1 MTWRTFLLSP
11 AAVFGIAVL
20 LPSALQG
27 RRPNVVYAEAP
38 VAVISNGSLTPGRLA
53 AVSTRVM
60 QVMEN
65 RLDIRLRMDDLTV
78 RLCRDEAD
86 YRKAGGLGNTDACY
100 LAPTRILLHD
110 KGGIG
115 GDLAHEYAHVLIEE
129 QTHGTCPGWLGEG
142 VVNHENY
149 ITPTGQYSRKTA
161 ARLDAALRTV
171 IAGPKPWSLNSLSE
185 DAQHSQNISD
195 AFYGAAWS
203 ATDYLYRTYGR
214 ASVLKAVCAMS
225 AESPDEACR
234 AVLSKDFAELERDWR
249 ESEN

>member
-27 RRPNVVYAEAP
+27 SRPNVVYAEAP
-38 VAVISNGSLTPGRLA
+38 IAVISNGSLTPGRLA
-53 AVSTRVM
+53 AISTRVM

-65 RLDIRLRMDDLTV
+65 RLDMRLKMDDLTV

-86 YRKAGGLGNTDACY
+86 YREAGGLGNTDACY
-100 LAPTRILLHD
+100 LAPTRILLRD

-115 GDLAHEYAHVLIEE
+115 GDLAHEYAHALIKE
-129 QTHGTCPGWLGEG
+129 QTHGTCPGWLEEG
-142 VVNHENY
+142 IINHENY
-149 ITPTGQYSRKTA
+149 ATPTGQYSPKTA
-161 ARLDAALRTV
+161 ARLSAAIETV
-171 IAGPKPWSLNSLSE
+171 IAGPKLWSLNSLSE
-185 DAQHSQNISD
+185 DAQQSRNMSD

-203 ATDYLYRTYGR
+203 ASDYLYRTYGR
-214 ASVLKAVCAMS
+214 ASVLKAVSAMS
-225 AESPDEACR
+225 AENPDKACR
-234 AVLSKDFAELERDWR
+234 AVLGKDLAELERDWR